1 MKLDSSDRRGAD
13 ITITLL
19 PGDHVVPPGGLKL
32 GAEHSPPPGH
42 EVRWYGSG
50 GRAAI
55 TSGTPVT
62 GWVPAADAGLPR
74 GTYAAPVPE
83 VLKGMHV
90 RHLWVNGQ
98 RASRTR
104 SDFGDAFPGGVKLS
118 VSADNTG
125 YVTTRGPAPGPPPTP
140 PSPPAPHPPPP
151 PAPPPPPP
159 PPPPPGPPG
168 ANCEADFGSD
178 KPCCN
183 QTWPSSV
190 PADLQCPSTHPVC
203 VGYVP
208 GGCHHGCYHAH
219 AGHCT
224 SNGSHTSVDLT
235 GVKQGDVTPPPAW
248 SNPED
253 VEFVYTQK
261 FTEARCT
268 VSSLRN
274 ESNGTSSTI
283 EMKQPCFWNLI
294 NKPYQEIR
302 GAPKYV
308 DNVKEHFQR
317 AEAGTFYWDRA
328 QARVFYLPRASDDM
342 RNISAVV
349 ATEDTLV
356 TVTAGA
362 ANHRF
367 DAVKFEYATWLQ
379 PGQGAGYVEQQAAA
393 LNDCPAGVMPPA
405 ADCGKNDTYLLT
417 PGNIVL
423 NGATNISFVNSTF
436 QHLGAFAV
444 EARNGSQDISW
455 QGCRFTDTS
464 AGALSLG
471 SISDRALN
479 ETDPRLWDRGMLVED
494 CEMTN
499 MPVELTGAAAI
510 FSGYVG
516 NLTIRHN
523 LLANQSYSGMNVRR
537 VRAVYSLPGT
547 RLMLGLTLCWLRH
560 RLAGGG
566 EEQGREGAMSR
577 SLRIA
582 LRTRRSTC
590 AATAALC
597 IRWALSRA
605 QAFVT
610 TTFYMMQIIQ
620 AVRPSASTTTQGVG
634 AGTTPTTS
642 AMATSTMG
650 TASTS
655 ARKTAS
661 LAAME
666 SVRAGTQA

>member
-1 MKLDSSDRRGAD
+1 M
-13 ITITLL
+13 
-19 PGDHVVPPGGLKL
+19 
-32 GAEHSPPPGH
+32 
-42 EVRWYGSG
+42 
-50 GRAAI
+50 
-55 TSGTPVT
+55 
-62 GWVPAADAGLPR
+62 
-74 GTYAAPVPE
+74 
-83 VLKGMHV
+83 
-90 RHLWVNGQ
+90 
-98 RASRTR
+98 
-104 SDFGDAFPGGVKLS
+104 
-118 VSADNTG
+118 
-125 YVTTRGPAPGPPPTP
+125 
-140 PSPPAPHPPPP
+140 
-151 PAPPPPPP
+151 
-159 PPPPPGPPG
+159 
-168 ANCEADFGSD
+168 
-178 KPCCN
+178 
-183 QTWPSSV
+183 
-190 PADLQCPSTHPVC
+190 
-203 VGYVP
+203 
-208 GGCHHGCYHAH
+208 
-219 AGHCT
+219 
-224 SNGSHTSVDLT
+224 DLT

-302 GAPKYV
+302 GTPKYV

-317 AEAGTFYWDRA
+317 AEPGTFYWDRA
-328 QARVFYLPRASDDM
+328 QGRVFYLPRASDDM
-342 RNISAVV
+342 RSISAVV

-356 TVTAGA
+356 AITAGS

-367 DAVKFEYATWLQ
+367 EAVKFEYATWLQ

-510 FSGYVG
+510 FSGYVA

-523 LLANQSYSGMNVRR
+523 LLANQSYSVMNVRR
-537 VRAVYSLPGT
+537 VRAVYSLPRT
-547 RLMLGLTLCWLRH
+547 HQILGLTLCWLRH

-582 LRTRRSTC
+582 LRTRRCTC

-597 IRWALSRA
+597 IRWAPSRA